1 MSSTSDFQHLRL
13 SRVKDIVVVEIIS
26 KDLQGPAAAREFGAE
41 LSLVS
46 AQDWAKR
53 IVLNFHRINYLSSTG
68 FAVLFKLVSQ
78 VTAAGGQV
86 AVSDMEP
93 GLRLGAEIVG
103 LDKVVPIYDN
113 EAAAIASFD
122 KNS

>member
-13 SRVKDIVVVEIIS
+13 SRVKDIVIVEIIS
-26 KDLQGPAAAREFGAE
+26 KDLQGPAAARELGAE

-53 IVLNFHRINYLSSTG
+53 IVLNFHSINYLSSTG
-68 FAVLFKLVSQ
+68 FAVLFKLVRN

-93 GLRLGAEIVG
+93 GLRLGAEIIG
-103 LDKVVPIYDN
+103 LDKVVPIYDG

>member
-13 SRVKDIVVVEIIS
+13 SRVKDIVVVEIVS
-26 KDLQGPAAAREFGAE
+26 KDLQGPAAARELGAE

-53 IVLNFHRINYLSSTG
+53 IVLNCHCINYLSSTG
-68 FAVLFKLVSQ
+68 FAVLFQLTKRDS
-78 VTAAGGQV
+78 
-86 AVSDMEP
+86 
-93 GLRLGAEIVG
+93 
-103 LDKVVPIYDN
+103 

-122 KNS
+122 TT

>member
-13 SRVKDIVVVEIIS
+13 SRIKDIVVVEILT
-26 KDLQGPAAAREFGAE
+26 KDLQGPTAARELGAE

-46 AQDWAKR
+46 AQDWATR

-68 FAVLFKLVSQ
+68 FAVLFKLVSR
-78 VTAAGGQV
+78 VTALGGQI
-86 AVSDMEP
+86 AVCNMEP

-103 LDKVVPIYDN
+103 LDKVVSIYDS

-122 KNS
+122 EK

>member
-1 MSSTSDFQHLRL
+1 MSSTPDFQHLRL
-13 SRVKDIVVVEIIS
+13 SRVKDIVIVEIVS
-26 KDLQGPAAAREFGAE
+26 NDLQGPAPARELGAE

-53 IVLNFHRINYLSSTG
+53 LVLNFHRINYLSSTG
-68 FAVLFKLVSQ
+68 FAVLFKLVSR
-78 VTAAGGQV
+78 VTAVGGQV
-86 AVSDMEP
+86 AVSNMEP

-103 LDKVVPIYDN
+103 LDKVVPIYDS

-122 KNS
+122 KT

>member
-1 MSSTSDFQHLRL
+1 MSSTSDFQHVRL
-13 SRVKDIVVVEIIS
+13 SRVKDIVVVEIVS
-26 KDLQGPAAAREFGAE
+26 KDLQGPTAARELGAE

-53 IVLNFHRINYLSSTG
+53 IVLNFHGINYLSSTG
-68 FAVLFKLVSQ
+68 FAVVFKLASR
-78 VTAAGGQV
+78 VTSLGGQV
-86 AVSDMEP
+86 AVSNMDS

-103 LDKVVPIYDN
+103 LDKVVPIYDS

-122 KNS
+122 KT

>member
-1 MSSTSDFQHLRL
+1 MSSTQDFQHLRL
-13 SRVKDIVVVEIIS
+13 SRVKDIVVVEIVS
-26 KDLQGPAAAREFGAE
+26 KDLQGPAAARELGAE

-53 IVLNFHRINYLSSTG
+53 IVLNCHCINYLSSTG
-68 FAVLFKLVSQ
+68 FAVLFQLAKR
-78 VTAAGGQV
+78 VTAQGGQV
-86 AVSDMEP
+86 AVSNMEP

-103 LDKVVPIYDN
+103 LDKVVPIYDS

-122 KNS
+122 TT